1 MVRLF
6 ALLCA
11 CFLIPAQAAAQE
23 AGGVDVDTKPVNNR
37 KSGELPPPQDD
48 NDPTPPAPSPV
59 GEGSPGI
66 TKQAGIG
73 GTQAYARAGVLEL
86 GGSIGLTGAED
97 IFQMRAT
104 PSIGWFLADNLQIS
118 LLTSLT
124 YASQAVGDDD
134 ISTTTFGVVLE
145 PSYHVPFNNTTFIFA
160 GVGAGFSSTSMS
172 GPAGTP
178 DGPGAGFLVSPRL
191 GMNFL
196 VGRSGIL
203 SPYVHYDYSTVD
215 SISTRDGALLAVS
228 ASYGANIG
236 YTVMW

>member
-1 MVRLF
+1 MIRF
-6 ALLCA
+6 FTLLCV
-11 CFLIPAQAAAQE
+11 CLIPAAAAAQE
-23 AGGVDVDTKPVNNR
+23 GGVDVETKPVNHR
-37 KSGELPPPQDD
+37 KTGALPPPQDD

-59 GEGSPGI
+59 GQGSPGI
-66 TKQAGIG
+66 TSQAGIG

-118 LLTSLT
+118 VLTSFT

-134 ISTTTFGVVLE
+134 ISTTTLGVVLE
-145 PSYHVPFNNTTFIFA
+145 PSYHVPFNNSTFIFA
-160 GVGAGFSSTSMS
+160 GIGAGFSNTSVS
-172 GPAGTP
+172 GPTGTP

-196 VGRSGIL
+196 VGRSGVL

-215 SISTRDGALLAVS
+215 SINTRDGALLAVS